1 MVYYTKL
8 AVHMIY
14 KASLDKTAI
23 LITSLVTLIFGALIV
38 FNFSLPLA
46 IFLILIYLICMLL
59 KPLSYE
65 ITQDELIIRRL
76 IKSVRIN
83 RNDIKS
89 LELIEKAT
97 LSGTIRTF
105 GVGGL
110 FGWYGKFANFQLG
123 AMTWYVTRRDK
134 PVLIIKKDSKKILIS
149 PDEAEA
155 FAKEFNGF

>member
-1 MVYYTKL
+1 
-8 AVHMIY
+8 MIY
-14 KASLDKTAI
+14 KASLDKTAL
-23 LITSLVTLIFGALIV
+23 LITSLVTLMFGALIV

-46 IFLILIYLICMLL
+46 IFLILIYLICMVL

-83 RNDIKS
+83 RADIKS

-110 FGWYGKFANFQLG
+110 FGWYGKFANSQLG
-123 AMTWYVTRRDK
+123 AMNWYVTRRDK

-149 PDEAEA
+149 PDQAEA
-155 FAKEFNGF
+155 FVTEFKEI

>member
-1 MVYYTKL
+1 
-8 AVHMIY
+8 MIY

-46 IFLILIYLICMLL
+46 IFLILIYLICLLL

-110 FGWYGKFANFQLG
+110 FGWYGKFANFKLG

>member
-1 MVYYTKL
+1 
-8 AVHMIY
+8 MIY
-14 KASLDKTAI
+14 KASLDKTAL
-23 LITSLVTLIFGALIV
+23 LITSLVTLMFGALIV

-46 IFLILIYLICMLL
+46 IFLILIYLICMVL

-65 ITQDELIIRRL
+65 ITQDELIIHRL

-83 RNDIKS
+83 RADIKS

-110 FGWYGKFANFQLG
+110 FGWYGKFANSQLG
-123 AMTWYVTRRDK
+123 AMNWYVTRRDK

-149 PDEAEA
+149 PDQAEA
-155 FAKEFNGF
+155 FVTEFKEI

>member
-1 MVYYTKL
+1 
-8 AVHMIY
+8 MIY

-23 LITSLVTLIFGALIV
+23 LITNLVTLLFGALIV
-38 FNFSLPLA
+38 FNFILPLA
-46 IFLILIYLICMLL
+46 ILLLVIYLICLIM

-65 ITQDELIIRRL
+65 ITKDELIIRRL

-83 RNDIKS
+83 RSDIES
-89 LELIEKAT
+89 LELKDKSDLT
-97 LSGTIRTF
+97 GTVRTF

-110 FGWYGKFANFQLG
+110 FGWYGKFANSQLG
-123 AMTWYVTRRDK
+123 NMTWYVTRRDK

-155 FAKEFNGF
+155 FVTEFKGIKPLS

>member
-1 MVYYTKL
+1 
-8 AVHMIY
+8 MIY

-23 LITSLVTLIFGALIV
+23 IITNLVTLLFGALIV
-38 FNFSLPLA
+38 FNFILPLA
-46 IFLILIYLICMLL
+46 ILLLVIYLICMLL

-65 ITQDELIIRRL
+65 ITEDKLIIRRL

-83 RNDIKS
+83 RSDIES
-89 LELIEKAT
+89 LELKEKSDLT
-97 LSGTIRTF
+97 GTIRTF

-110 FGWYGKFANFQLG
+110 FGWYGKFANSQLG

-134 PVLIIKKDSKKILIS
+134 PVLIIKKDSKKIMIS

-155 FAKEFNGF
+155 FVKDYMGIKPMS

>member
-46 IFLILIYLICMLL
+46 IFLILIYLICLLL

>member
-1 MVYYTKL
+1 
-8 AVHMIY
+8 MIY
-14 KASLDKTAI
+14 KASLDKTAL
-23 LITSLVTLIFGALIV
+23 LITSLVTLMFGALIV

-46 IFLILIYLICMLL
+46 IFLILIYLICMVL

-83 RNDIKS
+83 RADIKS

-110 FGWYGKFANFQLG
+110 FGWYGKFANSQLG
-123 AMTWYVTRRDK
+123 NMTWYLTRRDK
-134 PVLIIKKDSKKILIS
+134 PVLILKKDSKKILIS
-149 PDEAEA
+149 PDQAEA
-155 FAKEFNGF
+155 FVREFKEI